1 MPSARLACLVQVHF
15 FAKSDRPPIFAQGI
29 KRTSGLMSPI
39 MLLTG
44 HGVRPLK
51 SLVVAALLLSSPS
64 GVIRQTADYLLTL
77 T

>member
-1 MPSARLACLVQVHF
+1 
-15 FAKSDRPPIFAQGI
+15 
-29 KRTSGLMSPI
+29 MSPI

-64 GVIRQTADYLLTL
+64 GVIRQTADYLPTL